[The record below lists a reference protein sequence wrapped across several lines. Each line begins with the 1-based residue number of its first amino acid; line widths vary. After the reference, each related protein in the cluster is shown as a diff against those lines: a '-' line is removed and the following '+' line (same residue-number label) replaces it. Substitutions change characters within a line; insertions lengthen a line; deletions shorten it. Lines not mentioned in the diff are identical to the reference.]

1 MEEQL
6 INERLDR
13 ILNELFSGDKELF
26 DSAMKVFDIIRD
38 FVDLVNDK
46 YPGTTSEEVATVGM
60 QLFWDSCQYQNMSK
74 SDITALAT
82 NILKAM

>member
-1 MEEQL
+1 MEKV
-6 INERLDR
+6 NEESLNRT
-13 ILNELFSGDKELF
+13 LNELFGWDKELL

-46 YPGTTSEEVATVGM
+46 YPGTTSEEVATVGI
-60 QLFWDSCQYQNMSK
+60 QLFWDSCQYQGMSK
-74 SDITALAT
+74 SDIMALAT

>member
-1 MEEQL
+1 MEEQQVK
-6 INERLDR
+6 ERLDR
-13 ILNELFSGDKELF
+13 ILNELFSGDIELF

-74 SDITALAT
+74 RDIIALAT

>member
-1 MEEQL
+1 MENETE
-6 INERLDR
+6 ERLNR
-13 ILNELFSGDKELF
+13 ILNELFCGDKELF
-26 DSAMKVFDIIRD
+26 DSAMKVFEIIRD

-74 SDITALAT
+74 SDIMALAT

>member
-1 MEEQL
+1 MKTE
-6 INERLDR
+6 ERLDK
-13 ILNELFSGDKELF
+13 ILNELFGGDKELF
-26 DSAMKVFDIIRD
+26 DSAIKVFDIIRD

-60 QLFWDSCQYQNMSK
+60 QLFWESCQSNNMRK
-74 SDITALAT
+74 SDIMALAT

>member
-1 MEEQL
+1 MENETE
-6 INERLDR
+6 ERLNK
-13 ILNELFSGDKELF
+13 ILNELFGGDKKLF

-38 FVDLVNDK
+38 FVDFVNDK

-74 SDITALAT
+74 SDIMALAT

>member
-1 MEEQL
+1 MEEMKK
-6 INERLDR
+6 EYPTKM
-13 ILNELFSGDKELF
+13 LNELFSGDKELF
-26 DSAMKVFDIIRD
+26 DSAIKVFNIIRD

-46 YPGTTSEEVATVGM
+46 YPGTTSDEVATIGM

-74 SDITALAT
+74 SEIMVLGT

>member
-1 MEEQL
+1 MENETE
-6 INERLDR
+6 ERLNK
-13 ILNELFSGDKELF
+13 IFNEMFGGDKELF

-46 YPGTTSEEVATVGM
+46 YPGTTSEEAATVGM
-60 QLFWDSCQYQNMSK
+60 QLFWDSCQYQGMTK
-74 SDITALAT
+74 SDIMALAT